1 MGSEKHNKLVEAL
14 GEEIRSGK
22 FAASGRSFPSERALA
37 MRFGVSRVT
46 VRLALQELRG
56 HGLIVPCVGKGTFL
70 TPRAR
75 KLGGTIGLIVP
86 ALAGSEYA
94 PAIMSAVARLAHA
107 HGYVLLFTELSSLKP
122 EDQAQQVKSFA
133 AELLARQVVGVLYQ
147 PLENFPDAV
156 RWNREIT
163 ACFVNAGIPLVL
175 FGCDIAMP
183 LEARSDFDVVGI
195 DNADAGR
202 RLVRHLLERGA
213 RDIHF
218 QMRSNSASAY
228 YDRLEGVAA
237 AVLGA
242 GLPFDRRKNVLVADP
257 SNLAALRRHLRQGRP
272 DAFICGSDT
281 MAGYFRQTLAR
292 AGLSVPE
299 DVLLAGF
306 NDLQVARLLSPP
318 LTTVHQPCDEVA
330 ETAFRFLV
338 ERMSGARI
346 TPRRCL
352 LSAPLVVR
360 ASTERPVGMPRGEVK
375 SMSKPKRKTKQESR
389 A

>member
-1 MGSEKHNKLVEAL
+1 MGSEKHRQLVAFL

-22 FAASGRSFPSERALA
+22 FAASKRPFPSERALA
-37 MRFGVSRVT
+37 ARFGVSRVT

-56 HGLIVPCVGKGTFL
+56 HGLLVPKVGKGTFL
-70 TPRAR
+70 TPQAR

-94 PAIMSAVARLAHA
+94 PAIMSAVSRLAHA
-107 HGYVLLFTELSSLKP
+107 HGYVLLFTELSSLTP
-122 EDQAQQVKSFA
+122 EAQARQVKSFA
-133 AELLARQVVGVLYQ
+133 AELLARQVAGVLYQ
-147 PLENFPDAV
+147 PLENFPAAA

-163 ACFVNAGIPLVL
+163 ACFTRAGIPLVL
-175 FGCDIAMP
+175 FGCDISLP
-183 LEARSDFDVVGI
+183 LETRSDFDVVGI

-202 RLVRHLLERGA
+202 RLVRHLLDRGA
-213 RDIHF
+213 RTIHF
-218 QMRSNSASAY
+218 QMRPNGASAY
-228 YDRLEGVAA
+228 NDRLEGVAA

-242 GLPFDRRKNVLVADP
+242 GLPFDRRKNVLTADP
-257 SNLAALRRHLRQGRP
+257 SDLGALRRHLRKGRP

-281 MAGYFRQTLAR
+281 MAGYFLQTLAQ

-306 NDLQVARLLSPP
+306 NDLQVARLLTPP

-338 ERMSGARI
+338 ERMADARI
-346 TPRRCL
+346 SPRRCL

-360 ASTERPVGMPRGEVK
+360 ASTDRVPGRSPRRAT
-375 SMSKPKRKTKQESR
+375 SKQESR
-389 A
+389 T